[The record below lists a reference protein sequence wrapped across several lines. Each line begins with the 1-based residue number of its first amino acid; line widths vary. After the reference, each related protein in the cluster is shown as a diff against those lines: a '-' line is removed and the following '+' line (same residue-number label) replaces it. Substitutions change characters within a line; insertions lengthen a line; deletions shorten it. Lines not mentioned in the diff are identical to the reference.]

1 MARLGGSDLAA
12 TTDTA
17 VYTCPVGKKAF
28 VAFNI
33 CCRSG
38 SGTVRMA
45 HTSGGVPA
53 AADYIEYAVPLAV
66 GGPPLLREGLLLAAG
81 EKLYAWAS
89 AANFTALVYGK
100 EDDA

>member
-1 MARLGGSDLAA
+1 MSVLGSEDLAA
-12 TTDTA
+12 TTDTE
-17 VYTCPVGKKAF
+17 VYQVPVGKKAF

-33 CCRSG
+33 VCRSG

-45 HTSGGVPA
+45 ITQGSAPA
-53 AADYIEYAVPLAV
+53 ADEWIEYAVPMAA

-81 EKLYAWAS
+81 EAVWAWAS
-89 AANFTALVYGK
+89 AANFTAVAYGK

>member
-1 MARLGGSDLAA
+1 MARLGGADLTA
-12 TTDTA
+12 TTDTS
-17 VYTCPVGKKAF
+17 VYTCPPLKKAF
-28 VAFNI
+28 VAFNM

-45 HTSGGVPA
+45 LTSGGAPA
-53 AADYIEYAVPLAV
+53 ATDWIEYAVPLSV

-89 AANFTALVYGK
+89 AANFTAVVYGR